1 VNTMTK
7 GNGRY
12 HLLQKIET
20 LREELHR
27 QTDFTRHDALK
38 ISAELD
44 QLILEAMKTQDG
56 NRPG

>member
-1 VNTMTK
+1 MTK